1 MPDGP
6 NDLETELEATKMR
19 RLLITMIAV
28 GGLVILT
35 SAQAAVKN
43 VAWLQGTSLKNG
55 SSVLNSTEPMGIKWA
70 AHSSIDPTAFK
81 HSLVAFGEALQN
93 STTNA
98 LERINTQNSEYTK
111 NS

>member
-1 MPDGP
+1 M
-6 NDLETELEATKMR
+6 
-19 RLLITMIAV
+19 ITV
-28 GGLVILT
+28 GGLGSLAP
-35 SAQAAVKN
+35 AQAAVKN

-55 SSVLNSTEPMGIKWA
+55 SSVLNTTEPMGIKWA
-70 AHSSIDPTAFK
+70 AHSSIGPTAFK

-93 STTNA
+93 CTTNA

>member
-1 MPDGP
+1 MPNGP
-6 NDLETELEATKMR
+6 NDLETELKATKMR

-43 VAWLQGTSLKNG
+43 VAWLQGTSIKNG

-111 NS
+111 K